1 VPQVLNIEQQVP
13 VVDQR
18 RDIVDQKVVV
28 HDSHVGHDVDHRPL
42 HVVQEVP
49 KSEIL
54 SQKQV
59 VKSPVVSHLG
69 DQRIVYQE
77 TGRQVP
83 VVNGQRIIGY
93 QIGSQIPQQQQQIVY
108 PQVQQYGQYV
118 PQTIPVSDL
127 QQYYSVISQNP
138 VQSYDQYVPYFSQ
151 NPSINT
157 QPIQYTPQIEQ
168 PVQYG
173 VQGQQVDQEQPIQY
187 GPVQGVQ
194 QVRVQEDSSVNNR
207 GQDIRINPLSVDQR
221 VQQRP
226 TLLINSGVKSA
237 INV

>member
-1 VPQVLNIEQQVP
+1 
-13 VVDQR
+13 
-18 RDIVDQKVVV
+18 
-28 HDSHVGHDVDHRPL
+28 
-42 HVVQEVP
+42 
-49 KSEIL
+49 
-54 SQKQV
+54 
-59 VKSPVVSHLG
+59 VSHLG

-93 QIGSQIPQQQQQIVY
+93 QIGSQIPQQQQQQIVY

-138 VQSYDQYVPYFSQ
+138 IQSYDQYVPYFSQ

-194 QVRVQEDSSVNNR
+194 QVRVQEDLSVNNR